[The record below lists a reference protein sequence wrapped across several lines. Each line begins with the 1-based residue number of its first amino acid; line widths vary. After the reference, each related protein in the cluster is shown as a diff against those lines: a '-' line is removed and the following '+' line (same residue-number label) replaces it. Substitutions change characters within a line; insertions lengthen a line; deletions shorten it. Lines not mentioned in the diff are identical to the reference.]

1 MQTCGLVLRADTT
14 LSTPTGTGGG
24 QVSADAGPSGN
35 EREAS
40 AEGDRGLLNGWRG
53 DASAQN
59 GGA

>member
-1 MQTCGLVLRADTT
+1 
-14 LSTPTGTGGG
+14 
-24 QVSADAGPSGN
+24 VSADAGPSGN